1 MWKGEAAGTEKHQA
15 PNAKHQRSTKFQDP
29 KMFRQW
35 NFELELRNFA
45 LIGAFE
51 DQAAQRAVDWS
62 MQKYCSV
69 AKTLEKTAKITYEM
83 NVE

>member
-51 DQAAQRAVDWS
+51 DQAG
-62 MQKYCSV
+62 
-69 AKTLEKTAKITYEM
+69 
-83 NVE
+83 